1 MATQSVK
8 DILETEIPRPVWAL
22 RPSKA
27 APLRSDITVTSEGSN
42 GTTYDASG
50 IFKARSSG
58 GRAWGESQSLLVEPQ
73 NTANIVKYSS
83 DVSRWSKSGTFT
95 TTNITSRID
104 SDLSPVQAQRVKS
117 ESGSDDRF
125 IIEGVEATSG
135 NREVFSLI
143 LESGTADK
151 IEINPY
157 GDSSGFAT
165 ARYDFTD
172 DTFEVDNSLGASA
185 YKLDEVNE
193 LYILRVPYDTSGR
206 AGEQDR
212 ALVYIDPTG
221 NLGFHDFHH
230 AQIEESHGGTM
241 PIVTDANKKARA
253 DDKYTIFEGGRP
265 DWWNYRQMTYLLD
278 VEFLNG
284 SPNGRILSDDAGE
297 ARIYWN
303 RGLGVF
309 DGNNFRSLSSES
321 LPSFERHKIAVSS
334 TPSELRYAVN
344 GGSGAGRKGTMGT
357 NGNYLT
363 PSNMRIGQGSRGVYG
378 VHKVGFLPTALSL
391 DQCEI
396 ITR

>member
-8 DILETEIPRPVWAL
+8 DILGTEIPRPVWAF
-22 RPSKA
+22 RPSRA
-27 APLRSDITVTSEGSN
+27 APLRSDMTVTSESSN
-42 GTTYDASG
+42 GTTYDASGG

-58 GRAWGESQSLLVEPQ
+58 GRVWGESQSLLVEAQ
-73 NTANIVKYSS
+73 NATNIVEYSS
-83 DVSRWSKSGTFT
+83 DVSQWSKSGTLT

-104 SDLSPVQAQRVKS
+104 SNLSPVQAQRVKS
-117 ESGSDDRF
+117 GGSNARF
-125 IIEGVEATSG
+125 IITAVESTSG

-143 LESGTADK
+143 LERGTAGK
-151 IEINPY
+151 IEITPY
-157 GDSSGFAT
+157 GDSSEFAT
-165 ARYDFTD
+165 ARYNFTD
-172 DTFEVDNSLGASA
+172 DTFEADDSLGASA
-185 YKLDEVNE
+185 YKLDAVND

-221 NLGFHDFHH
+221 NFGFHDFHH
-230 AQIEESHGGTM
+230 AQIEESYGGTM

-303 RGLGVF
+303 GGLGVF
-309 DGNNFRSLSSES
+309 DGNNFNSLSDKD

-344 GGSGAGRKGTMGT
+344 GGIGAGRKGTMGT

-363 PSNMRIGQGSRGVYG
+363 PSNMRIGQGSKGVYG